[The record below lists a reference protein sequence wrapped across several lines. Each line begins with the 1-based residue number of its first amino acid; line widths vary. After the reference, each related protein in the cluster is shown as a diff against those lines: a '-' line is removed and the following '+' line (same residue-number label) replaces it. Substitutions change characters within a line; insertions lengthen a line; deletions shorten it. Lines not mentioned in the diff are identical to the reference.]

1 MYKEFRDLTRADA
14 VKSLYQDMAARHR
27 AHFRSIHVC
36 VSYIDFS
43 FSLLRIMHC
52 RFRTLTF
59 LSQILQAVEAIIKQV
74 DGSEAHIAFPKRSTF
89 VANDVLGI
97 AWWGSYC

>member
-1 MYKEFRDLTRADA
+1 
-14 VKSLYQDMAARHR
+14 
-27 AHFRSIHVC
+27 
-36 VSYIDFS
+36 
-43 FSLLRIMHC
+43 MHC

-59 LSQILQAVEAIIKQV
+59 LSQILRAVEAIIKQV

-97 AWWGSYC
+97 AWWGSYCRFEGLDTFIRNVICANEIGFE